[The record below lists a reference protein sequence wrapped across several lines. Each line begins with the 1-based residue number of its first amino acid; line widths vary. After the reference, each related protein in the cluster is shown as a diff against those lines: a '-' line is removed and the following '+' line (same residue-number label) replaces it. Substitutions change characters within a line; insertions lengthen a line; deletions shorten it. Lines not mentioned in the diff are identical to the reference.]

1 METTSDCMPKEENGL
16 SISNSAFY
24 IYSSFYTINV
34 KKNIIFTQKEYFQ
47 KTLKNTF
54 NYMLKFHIR
63 MCFV

>member
-34 KKNIIFTQKEYFQ
+34 KKYYIYTKGI
-47 KTLKNTF
+47 LPKNTEK
-54 NYMLKFHIR
+54 YI
-63 MCFV
+63 